1 MFKKRFLN
9 AVGGGGNHEESLKT
23 FGGVCVEMPRGKDA
37 KRHGL
42 LRFEL
47 FKKIEKFLSLNL
59 RNILI
64 SPLEGE
70 KKFLSELCELS
81 NKGRLG
87 ILAQREAGFEPSPAF
102 VMLTEV
108 RKRLLPL
115 TKREGCDSVISSDFK
130 SKISI
135 TNENNLSC
143 KDLSYFGRSALLCR
157 QGRDLSALVPQY
169 LSDFSDKVFSRFTSH
184 FSRKRT
190 AFTLAEVLI
199 TLGII
204 GVVAALTLPVIISDV
219 KNSQL
224 EAGLKK
230 AYSVLGQALNMYQAE
245 NGERIVAG
253 DATNRRMIK
262 SYLMQYIKSAKDCGF
277 GGSDN
282 KEGLEKACLPNNYT
296 GIDGDFNGSAKYE
309 TYNGKSSIALD
320 YFDDGQFVTP
330 DGMLILIENSGG
342 QWFGDQVFI
351 SVDVN
356 GYNKKPN
363 RLGQDLFMFQIDKN
377 GALLPMGAKDT
388 KYYSI
393 SDAYCSNTST
403 NSMNGAGCTNLALMD
418 KNFFKKLPR

>member
-1 MFKKRFLN
+1 MHR
-9 AVGGGGNHEESLKT
+9 
-23 FGGVCVEMPRGKDA
+23 CQDA

-47 FKKIEKFLSLNL
+47 FKKIDKFLSLNF
-59 RNILI
+59 RNFLI
-64 SPLEGE
+64 SSLEGE

-81 NKGRLG
+81 NKDRLG

-102 VMLTEV
+102 VMLTGV

-115 TKREGCDSVISSDFK
+115 TKREGCDSVIG
-130 SKISI
+130 
-135 TNENNLSC
+135 NNFP
-143 KDLSYFGRSALLCR
+143 DT
-157 QGRDLSALVPQY
+157 
-169 LSDFSDKVFSRFTSH
+169 VFSRFTSH
-184 FSRKRT
+184 FSRKCT

-204 GVVAALTLPVIISDV
+204 GIVAALTLPVIISDV

-245 NGERIVAG
+245 NGERIIAG

-262 SYLMQYIKSAKDCGF
+262 AYLMQYVKSAKDCGF

-282 KEGLEKACLPNNYT
+282 KEGLEKACLPNNYK

-393 SDAYCSNTST
+393 NDDYCSNTST
-403 NSMNGAGCTNLALMD
+403 HNMNGAGCTNSALMN
-418 KNFFKKLPR
+418 KNFFKKLPK